1 MVQLFNF
8 SYWTRTFQVP
18 EVLSP
23 PDGDWDF
30 FLFVSVP
37 YPNTGLLV
45 QLDRGGQTIRESRR
59 KNFIIDRGL
68 VVVEVKEEVTDR
80 FIHF

>member
-37 YPNTGLLV
+37 YPNTDLLV
-45 QLDRGGQTIRESRR
+45 QLVRGGQTIRESGR
-59 KNFIIDRGL
+59 KNFIIDRGML
-68 VVVEVKEEVTDR
+68 VVGVKGEVTDR
-80 FIHF
+80 DTH